1 MDIKFMSRASL
12 KVYGSRFSLAQ
23 SAGKRMLDAQ
33 GKNFTKA
40 TDLTAGTDDF
50 KLIAPFNVYRA
61 IVKYIDSKAQI
72 VAREGDANFATYVAN
87 KDGDVYTMFPKYWY
101 RRTQEAN
108 GDEIWQVSPF
118 KIAGFSPSP
127 LHYRNGVMHDW
138 VGISSYQLG
147 ENGADAQSMPGL
159 PLKVNIPWTS
169 FNTIQRAKG
178 LYVADYAASCHMQ
191 ILGSIK
197 YNNLN
202 WQNVIG
208 QGIGSTYTGDGSAAG
223 DKATVSETGVKR
235 IIVANACAAKFAIG
249 DSVTLS
255 TGTFFQSKI
264 TAIDVYDASNKAI
277 TINTAATF
285 NTTSGTTGI
294 RRSCNWTGET
304 DSLLGTD
311 GMPTGTDGKTSVK
324 TLGVENWYAN
334 AWNLSGGAFRYNNV
348 DFYVNTNI
356 ENINAWPTTIE
367 EAIAN
372 GYVKLDG
379 SLPTSN
385 GYVQTMNYDK
395 NMPFATIL
403 ETIGGTSNSPVGD
416 YFYTTTGNGF
426 YIVQLGGGLS
436 NGSCD
441 GPADAAVNG
450 GLANASWNIGAFG
463 LYLPEQAEAVG
474 AASSHGLN

>member
-1 MDIKFMSRASL
+1 MDLLYMARASQ

-23 SAGKRMLDAQ
+23 SAGTRMLDAQ

-40 TDLTAGTDDF
+40 TDLTAGVDDF
-50 KLIAPFNVYRA
+50 KLIAPFNIYRA
-61 IVKYIDSKAQI
+61 IVKNIDSKAQI
-72 VAREGDANFATYVAN
+72 VAREGDANFATYVAG

-118 KIAGFSPSP
+118 KIAGFLPSP

-169 FNTIQRAKG
+169 FNTLQRAKG
-178 LYVADYAASCHMQ
+178 LCVADYAAACHMQ

-202 WQNVIG
+202 WQTAV
-208 QGIGSTYTGDGSAAG
+208 GSGVSNTYTGDGSAAG
-223 DKATVSETGVKR
+223 DKATVSESAVKR
-235 IIVANACAAKFAIG
+235 IIVANTCAAKFAIS
-249 DSVTLS
+249 DSVSLS
-255 TGTFFQSKI
+255 TGTFIQSKI
-264 TAIDVYDASNKAI
+264 TAIDVYDVNNKAI
-277 TINTAATF
+277 TIDAPATF
-285 NTTSGTTGI
+285 NTTAGSTGI

-311 GMPTGTDGKTSVK
+311 GMPTGTDGKVAVK
-324 TLGVENWYAN
+324 TLGIENWYAN
-334 AWNLSGGAFRYNNV
+334 AWNLLGGAFRYNNV
-348 DFYVNTNI
+348 DFYVNANV
-356 ENINAWPTTIE
+356 ENISAWPATIE

-372 GYVKLDG
+372 GYIKLDG
-379 SLPTSN
+379 SLPTAN

-395 NMPFATIL
+395 NIPFATIIK
-403 ETIGGTSNSPVGD
+403 TVGGTSVSPVGD
-416 YFYTTTGNGF
+416 YFYTTAGNGF
-426 YIVQLGGGLS
+426 YIVRLGGDLGGGS
-436 NGSCD
+436 GA
-441 GPADAAVNG
+441 GPACAAVSRG
-450 GLANASWNIGAFG
+450 VTIAYWNIGAFG
-463 LYLPEQAEAVG
+463 LFIP
-474 AASSHGLN
+474 S